1 MIACYGWRQPVK
13 QGLVLI
19 GDGHADGGHI
29 HVAIV
34 RLLQDRGQRFLLL
47 SLPFFQA
54 HDLVQ
59 GRIVGLQFS
68 DPLAKRAS
76 ALVAVNPPL
85 AVVPGADAI
94 NYRRHKLKHE
104 VRRMNRRNARK
115 LHAIIGTASQESKRP
130 RAARGVNAT
139 TFIHL
144 QPSSK
149 SPSLALL
156 KRHRFF

>member
-1 MIACYGWRQPVK
+1 MNA
-13 QGLVLI
+13 LS
-19 GDGHADGGHI
+19 A
-29 HVAIV
+29 
-34 RLLQDRGQRFLLL
+34 QRY
-47 SLPFFQA
+47 QRN
-54 HDLVQ
+54 HEDDEVQ

-115 LHAIIGTASQESKRP
+115 LHAIIGTPSQESKRP

-144 QPSSK
+144 QPS
-149 SPSLALL
+149 
-156 KRHRFF
+156 